1 MQKSLLYYVNHHLSG
16 RLKAPNTT
24 YGDKIFRKE
33 DPKEI
38 YIATNE
44 LAYHLSE
51 HSKNL
56 VDSCFWIEW
65 IIEYENIS
73 KKFKKKIEC
82 ERRENIPVDQKFQ
95 KETIWVVWDTILT
108 FVEDKSEMTKKIINS
123 LLSLYCLHY
132 SSGCKKRR
140 RYILYFAVSILVDNY
155 NTNTNIIQNKQVID
169 KVIGQIHV
177 IYKQI
182 KKHEEAPKTDYLFN
196 DEMKEKSNLEKTVE
210 KLDKI
215 KEIMGSV

>member
-1 MQKSLLYYVNHHLSG
+1 MKF
-16 RLKAPNTT
+16 
-24 YGDKIFRKE
+24 FRKE

-56 VDSCFWIEW
+56 VDACFWIEW
-65 IIEYENIS
+65 IIEFENVS
-73 KKFKKKIEC
+73 KRYKKKIEC
-82 ERRENIPVDQKFQ
+82 ERRENIPVDQKYQ
-95 KETIWVVWDTILT
+95 KETIWIVWDILLKN
-108 FVEDKSEMTKKIINS
+108 VETKPEMTKKIVNS

-140 RYILYFAVSILVDNY
+140 RYLIYFAVSIIVDNY
-155 NTNTNIIQNKQVID
+155 NTNIGIIQNKAVID
-169 KVIGQIHV
+169 KVIGQIHI

-182 KKHEEAPKTDYLFN
+182 KKHEESPKTDYLFN

-215 KEIMGSV
+215 KELMGPV